1 MKKNKFS
8 QQGSIIKPLLKDLLK
23 RQKIDAD
30 KRLPEVEVGSA
41 PLSPSDLFQDAGS
54 GYNQNFTYPQE

>member
-30 KRLPEVEVGSA
+30 KTFPEVEVGST
-41 PLSPSDLFQDAGS
+41 PLSPSDVFQDAGG
-54 GYNQNFTYPQE
+54 GYNRNLTYPQE